1 MKLLRAALC
10 VLASGAIGATP
21 PPCIGAECEFINQ
34 GAANRPHIAPGVE
47 NATALVPWFTK
58 LRAAGRPASTA
69 LHILQI
75 GDSHTAGDVMTSAW
89 RSVIRARYASGG
101 RGMLAPGRPYDGYIT
116 QGVSATMSP
125 GWSIASTFGKTWS
138 PGHPALGLS
147 SYSLTSR
154 QSGATLGIAA
164 DDAADLFD
172 RVVVCALR
180 SPSAGQLRIDVGDGE
195 PRLIDLAGMASS
207 PRCETFS
214 TPVARS
220 RLTITAEAGPV
231 TLTSIGTFRDAGGVA
246 LSNVGV
252 VGSQLVHFA
261 RTDDAVVAEELR
273 AYRPDLI
280 VLAFGTNEGFTPR
293 FDATEYERVLIAQ
306 ILRLRRL
313 SAAPV
318 PILLLGPPDALS
330 QQAILRTNADG
341 RAIDCPVQSLSLPD
355 LAAPLA
361 ARGNLFV
368 PPALTQVARI
378 QRAVARRLG
387 VAFWDWQ
394 ERMGGPCTA
403 RAWVNSDPPL
413 MRRDYVHFRNAG
425 GQIIADTLAADLA
438 AAAH

>member
-1 MKLLRAALC
+1 MKLRRALLC
-10 VLASGAIGATP
+10 LTASAAIGATP
-21 PPCIGAECEFINQ
+21 PPCTW
-34 GAANRPHIAPGVE
+34 AACQAQPATPVSRFAAPSHVD
-47 NATALVPWFTK
+47 NADALSGWDAK
-58 LRAAGRPASTA
+58 LAAAGRPGARA

-75 GDSHTAGDVMTSAW
+75 GDSHTAGDVMTGAW
-89 RSVIRARYASGG
+89 RSLIRARYTSGG
-101 RGMLAPGRPYDGYIT
+101 RGLLAPGRPYDGYIT
-116 QGVSATMSP
+116 QGVTASMSP

-293 FDATEYERVLIAQ
+293 FDATEYERTLIAQ

-330 QQAILRTNADG
+330 QQPGLRANADG
-341 RAIDCPVQSLSLPD
+341 RAIDCPAQSLSLPD
-355 LAAPLA
+355 LAAPLS

-378 QRAVARRLG
+378 QRGVARRLG

-394 ERMGGPCTA
+394 ARMGGPCTA